1 MSGNKLDQI
10 VKGAPPPGTL
20 APSSSGP
27 SIISRTSSPAP
38 PLERNDSDDAQSP
51 PTPDPLSTLP
61 SSPPQIYLNL
71 LILEASLRSQYLH
84 LRARRRQHTF
94 FLLVLTSWIAYFF
107 YALFLRPREDGSGV
121 GGSVYWVVEMAE
133 KVALM
138 GGIVTGLLMW
148 GTGQWDHGMRWPR
161 RWIGVTNRGLRTF
174 NVKVVVIKGP
184 WWKEL
189 LSHVAFLFPF
199 AFSLS
204 SGPSSYRYIDPG
216 FSEHFNP
223 PNDDDVAFGEEDLT
237 PGGDHVKVLLLPKP
251 FSPDFR
257 EGWDLYRS
265 EYWEKEN
272 DRRSRLRQVLRKR
285 ERQVARE
292 RSPWFWWVP
301 DWHIWRRYT
310 GHPQAAKY
318 DLEKSR
324 HRQQHLVQNEK
335 GSRKRRPSFARE
347 SSQSRTA
354 SRSST
359 PSTLDPM
366 DERPVSSRVRRGSST
381 VSGGGG
387 EKKRKAKNS
396 ASSESMRAS
405 SRLSSVA

>member
-20 APSSSGP
+20 AADSPEV
-27 SIISRTSSPAP
+27 ISRAASPAP
-38 PLERNDSDDAQSP
+38 PLQRRETDD
-51 PTPDPLSTLP
+51 TPQTSSSDPLSTLP

-71 LILEASLRSQYLH
+71 LILEASLRSQYIQ

-94 FLLVLTSWIAYFF
+94 FLLVLTIWIAYFF
-107 YALFLRPREDGSGV
+107 YALFLRPREDGSGM

-138 GGIVTGLLMW
+138 GGVVTAILVW

-161 RWIGVTNRGLRTF
+161 RWVGVANRGLRTF

-184 WWKEL
+184 WWREL
-189 LSHVAFLFPF
+189 FGHFGFLFPF
-199 AFSLS
+199 AFFY
-204 SGPSSYRYIDPG
+204 SGPSSHRFLDVLI
-216 FSEHFNP
+216 SEKHSSATE
-223 PNDDDVAFGEEDLT
+223 DDLIVGEEDLT
-237 PGGDHVKVLLLPKP
+237 PGGDHIKVLLLPKP

-257 EGWDLYRS
+257 ENWDLYRT

-272 DRRSRLRQVLRKR
+272 DRRSRLRQLLRKR
-285 ERQVARE
+285 ERQHAKE
-292 RSPWFWWVP
+292 CSPWFWWLP
-301 DWHIWRRYT
+301 DWRVWHR
-310 GHPQAAKY
+310 PQTAQHQAMKH
-318 DLEKSR
+318 DVEKTLR
-324 HRQQHLVQNEK
+324 HRHQGSMQGEK
-335 GSRKRRPSFARE
+335 GIHKRRSSFAHDG
-347 SSQSRTA
+347 SQSRTA

-359 PSTLDPM
+359 PSALDAM

-381 VSGGGG
+381 LSSGGAG
-387 EKKRKAKNS
+387 EKRKKAKNT

-405 SRLSSVA
+405 SKLSAIA